1 MKVVIIIARIAAGVP
16 LLARV
21 GLQVKPRPFPVS
33 PQKTPEMQ
41 IVPLPEDLSTLCG
54 EVLPAAL
61 QRKCAG
67 NRVGCDLRARQH
79 ASLRHRAGHQ

>member
-1 MKVVIIIARIAAGVP
+1 MKVVIIACITAGAL
-16 LLARV
+16 LLARP

-41 IVPLPEDLSTLCG
+41 IVPLPEDLSTPCG

-61 QRKCAG
+61 RRTYAG
-67 NRVGCDLRARQH
+67 NRVGCDLRARQR
-79 ASLRHRAGHQ
+79 AFLRHRAGHQ